1 MVWKLDPK
9 VREALPTEWMKTS
22 WDRWLLTQNTTSD
35 RWMGPNPNFKE
46 KEGERKLS
54 GLGNGGM
61 VGGVGDGVST
71 DEIVEAAK
79 LAAAERV
86 GAVAPVAAAAV
97 ASG

>member
-1 MVWKLDPK
+1 MDGWAPT
-9 VREALPTEWMKTS
+9 RECSSSSLRVPFGSKPQRS
-22 WDRWLLTQNTTSD
+22 CLLH
-35 RWMGPNPNFKE
+35 RNFKE

-86 GAVAPVAAAAV
+86 GAVAPVAAEAV